1 MIVVVNGQE
10 CFSTRQEAADFLGC
24 SYQTIFRYTDHR
36 QQASR
41 RIELIRDGWKQ
52 YIPLSELIRFRD
64 EIRPTFKYGGKYG
77 RPKGAKDKK
86 PRQVQTKS
94 DWWLYGG

>member
-1 MIVVVNGQE
+1 MMVTVNGQE
-10 CFSTRQEAADFLGC
+10 CFTTRREAADFLGC
-24 SYQTIFRYTDHR
+24 SYQTIFRYTGHR

-52 YIPLSELIRFRD
+52 YIPISELIRFRD

-86 PRQVQTKS
+86 PRQVQARS
-94 DWWLYGG
+94 DWWLYMG

>member
-1 MIVVVNGQE
+1 MSVTVNGQE
-10 CFSTRQEAADFLGC
+10 CFSTRREAADFLGC

-77 RPKGAKDKK
+77 RPKVAKEKK
-86 PRQVQTKS
+86 PRKRPQRKEDFFFFS
-94 DWWLYGG
+94 

>member
-1 MIVVVNGQE
+1 MRVTVNGQE

-36 QQASR
+36 QKPSR
-41 RIELIRDGWKQ
+41 QIRLVRDGWKR
-52 YIPLSELIRFRD
+52 YIPISELIRFRD
-64 EIRPTFKYGGKYG
+64 EIRPTFKYGGRYG

-86 PRQVQTKS
+86 PRKRPQTHKEIFFFS
-94 DWWLYGG
+94 